1 MGVHAY
7 QEHYTYKDY
16 QIWEGDWE
24 LIYGQ
29 PLAMAPSP
37 IISHQAIAGQILV
50 ELANSID
57 EKCENCLVLGEEDW
71 KISDDTVVRPDV
83 VMICNEPHSDY
94 ITKRPEI
101 IVEVASKSTIKRDE
115 NVKYELY
122 QDEKVPYYI
131 IAYPDD
137 LKARI
142 YKLVDG
148 KFESEGSFLD
158 ETYTLDNS
166 FCEAKIDFNKVFKR
180 FRK

>member
-1 MGVHAY
+1 MGAHAY

-29 PLAMAPSP
+29 PIAMAPSP
-37 IISHQAIAGQILV
+37 MITHQAIANLIAF
-50 ELANSID
+50 ELTHAMQEC
-57 EKCENCLVLGEEDW
+57 EKCLVLGEEDW

-83 VMICNEPHSDY
+83 VMICNEPHDAY

-101 IVEVASKSTIKRDE
+101 VVEVTSKSTIKRDE
-115 NVKYELY
+115 SIKYELY

-131 IAYPDD
+131 IVYPND

-142 YKLVDG
+142 YKLIDG
-148 KFESEGSFLD
+148 KFESQGSFLD
-158 ETYTLDNS
+158 EVYHLDNVH
-166 FCEAKIDFNKVFKR
+166 CEAKIDFNRVFKR